1 MSTNDKNVP
10 VFGDNN
16 RRILLGMR
24 GDDGVRREFANELPL
39 RPAIPPGIS
48 KATGPRER
56 KARHTGETRTII

>member
-1 MSTNDKNVP
+1 
-10 VFGDNN
+10 
-16 RRILLGMR
+16 MR
-24 GDDGVRREFANELPL
+24 GDDSVRREFANELPL